1 MPRPSLATVR
11 TEEFLDAFMRCVAR
25 YGLDGSTL
33 DRISEEAGVAR
44 PMLRHYLGNRDEM
57 VAALFKHV
65 IDKFAVTTDHL
76 FQSLPDQDVS
86 SEAPLLRVHTLLD
99 IMFDGTTHEA
109 ENAAVYQALAAA
121 SHRHSGMAEALMGF
135 VTGFE
140 RQITGEMTRAFPRAD
155 LARCAVVAAGITA
168 VYFNHDA
175 AMPLDPPKSWRD
187 RQRAVADLLIAS
199 LA

>member
-11 TEEFLDAFMRCVAR
+11 TEEFLDAFKRCVAR

-57 VAALFKHV
+57 VEALFQHV
-65 IDKFAVTTDHL
+65 IQKFEETTEYL
-76 FQSLPDQDVS
+76 FQGLPDSDAS
-86 SEAPLLRVHTLLD
+86 SDALTIRIDALLD
-99 IMFDGTTHEA
+99 ILFDATSHEA
-109 ENAAVYQALAAA
+109 DNAAVYQALVAA
-121 SHRHSGMAEALMGF
+121 SHRHPGMAEALIGF

-140 RQITGEMTRAFPRAD
+140 HQITNELTRAFPRAD
-155 LARCAVVAAGITA
+155 LTKCAIVAAGITA

-175 AMPLDPPKSWRD
+175 AIPLDPPKSWKD
-187 RQRAVADLLIAS
+187 AQRAVADLLIAS